1 MSEVDIAGDEQLL
14 TLLMEAD
21 PHDVCLLVDYVTDAG
36 KGRISLAGTVKAF
49 LHQAREDQAFDKDV
63 LALLVH
69 ELRMFGG
76 NSVANL
82 FRSGGVMYK
91 EIATDVLSHIGGKKT
106 HSDDLPTIELNV
118 LQRLLDKA
126 WDKMSNEARA
136 QFAEKFGE
144 SDAANPFSFAHFLN
158 RMGFGHAATL
168 DVTSFVSASLG
179 ANLLGAG
186 AVLGTE
192 MIMGRLA
199 GLALGPIGIAL
210 GAALAG
216 YSLASPAYRITL
228 PCVVQ
233 IAYIRQKGM
242 LPRLPGSKP

>member
-1 MSEVDIAGDEQLL
+1 MSEIDIAGDEPLL
-14 TLLMEAD
+14 ALLLAAEPD
-21 PHDVCLLVDYVTDAG
+21 DVCLLVDYITDAG
-36 KGRISLAGTVKAF
+36 RGRISLAGTVKEF
-49 LHQAREDQAFDKDV
+49 LHQAREDKAFDKDV
-63 LALLVH
+63 LTLLVH

-76 NSVANL
+76 NSITNL
-82 FRSGGVMYK
+82 FRSGGVTYK
-91 EIATDVLSHIGGKKT
+91 EIATDVLSHVGGKST
-106 HSDDLPTIELNV
+106 DSDDLGTIELKV

-126 WDKMSNEARA
+126 WNKMSKEARA

-144 SDAANPFSFAHFLN
+144 SDAANPFSFTHFLN

-186 AVLGTE
+186 AVLGAE
-192 MIMGRLA
+192 LLMGRLA
-199 GLALGPIGIAL
+199 GLALGPIGVAL
-210 GAALAG
+210 GAGLAG
-216 YSLASPAYRITL
+216 YSLASPAFRITL

-242 LPRLPGSKP
+242 QPRLFGGKP